1 MGQRKQ
7 RISTRTV
14 ELGLSFHPC
23 LPPSQMVCRITSLAV
38 GGRKSGVGLA
48 CAQGRGPQAWVKN
61 IEILTPEVRQLEA
74 QAGLLASHRL
84 EPRPGLAS
92 SLPPCI
98 GAIFC
103 WEIAP
108 QERASLP
115 LLLHPTLPFLSLWS
129 SVESGGR
136 AGKVGLRHLGPH
148 VPHPRGLSTLPSP
161 TPQGGGSSFAQSPD
175 APSER
180 PCKPQAPPP
189 PRPQPRSW
197 GRNSIVRG

>member
-23 LPPSQMVCRITSLAV
+23 LPPSQVVCRITSLAV

-61 IEILTPEVRQLEA
+61 IEILTLEVRQLEA

-103 WEIAP
+103 WEIGP
-108 QERASLP
+108 SGKGFPPSTITPNSSLSEP
-115 LLLHPTLPFLSLWS
+115 LVLCGKRRKGR
-129 SVESGGR
+129 EGG
-136 AGKVGLRHLGPH
+136 
-148 VPHPRGLSTLPSP
+148 SP
-161 TPQGGGSSFAQSPD
+161 TPRAPCSPSPRAEHTPISDSSGRGLQLRA
-175 APSER
+175 
-180 PCKPQAPPP
+180 KP
-189 PRPQPRSW
+189 
-197 GRNSIVRG
+197 